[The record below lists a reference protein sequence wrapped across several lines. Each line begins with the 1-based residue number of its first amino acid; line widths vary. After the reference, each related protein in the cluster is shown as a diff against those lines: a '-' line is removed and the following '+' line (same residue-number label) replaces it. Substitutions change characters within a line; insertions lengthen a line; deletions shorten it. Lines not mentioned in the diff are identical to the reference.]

1 MMQDRR
7 ESLGRWIGSIFT
19 LADIVKGVALLV
31 MVVATYFSLLQR
43 ITLLEYQRVE
53 DKKEVTKINE
63 RVDQLYGKIDLL
75 TNKVDELNTNVR
87 VVQSQLEDYG
97 PTSYVYHPYKGAGT
111 GRVNRK

>member
-53 DKKEVTKINE
+53 DKKEAVKINE

-75 TNKVDELNTNVR
+75 MIKLDELNTNVR

>member
-1 MMQDRR
+1 VTQDRR

-43 ITLLEYQRVE
+43 ITLLEYQRIE
-53 DKKEVTKINE
+53 DKAEVARINEKVDKLYTKI
-63 RVDQLYGKIDLL
+63 DSL
-75 TNKVDELNTNVR
+75 TAKVDEVNTNVK
-87 VVQSQLEDYG
+87 VVQSQLENYG
-97 PTSYVYHPYKGAGT
+97 PASYVYHPYKGAGV